1 MFYGF
6 YDPTYILVV
15 IGLAICLLASAKMRS
30 TFNRYSRVRNHSGLT
45 GRDAAEQIL
54 RRAGIYD
61 VRVEHVGGNLTDHYD
76 PRSKVLRLS
85 DATYGS
91 TSVAALGVAAHEC
104 GHAIQHD
111 TGYVPLQVRSALVPV
126 VNFGSSIAWI
136 LIAIGLIFNSRSSIL
151 FLNLGI
157 LAFSLAVIFQ
167 LVTLPVEFNASSRAI
182 HILGGSVPSTTLVI
196 NARSFLSKYWYW
208 SRTFLRAMWLYS
220 PSRVIWSNISRISSR
235 PLTDAAIPLSSINV
249 SGYSRSL

>member
-167 LVTLPVEFNASSRAI
+167 LVTPPVEFNASSRAI
-182 HILGGSVPSTTLVI
+182 HILGGSGMLYEDEV
-196 NARSFLSKYWYW
+196 NATKKVLFAAALTYV
-208 SRTFLRAMWLYS
+208 AGA
-220 PSRVIWSNISRISSR
+220 ISSILQLLR
-235 PLTDAAIPLSSINV
+235 IIMIANN
-249 SGYSRSL
+249 RRR